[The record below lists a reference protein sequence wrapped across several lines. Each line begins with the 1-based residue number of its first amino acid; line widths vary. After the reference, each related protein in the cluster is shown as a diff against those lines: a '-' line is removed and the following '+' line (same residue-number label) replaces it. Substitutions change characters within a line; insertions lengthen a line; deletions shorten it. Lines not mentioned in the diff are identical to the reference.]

1 MPPTTTP
8 LPVDG
13 ASVTTFD
20 RFGDSRGYFNELY
33 NETKYDESLR
43 QEWKQVSFSSSQ
55 KHALRGLHCSPH
67 GKFITCVRG
76 SFYDVIADFREGSPT
91 FGRWCGVLL
100 TETNKKQVYVPPR
113 CGHGFFTFE
122 DDTCALYLQEGT
134 FNPANEADTHPLD
147 PLFDV
152 QWPVPEGVT
161 PIMSAK
167 DTAAPILSVRRPAL
181 ATMKPRGRILVV
193 GASGQV
199 GSALVEA
206 FGAQNCIGTYCG
218 TPVAGM
224 IPFDLAKAAMNPGM
238 AEELLATVYPTAV
251 CICAGFTWVDGC
263 EKNPQHANHMNCA
276 GPAAI
281 AAAARKLGV
290 RTVWYSTDYVFDGGE
305 AKGRGP
311 YSEDDAPSPLNVYGS
326 SKLAGEAAVLAADPT
341 ALVIRTN
348 VVYGPEGNGKNF
360 VYQLCRKL
368 QAAEGM
374 NVPGDQVGTPTY
386 NRDLADATKLLVEAS
401 ASGVVNLGGS
411 EALGRYDFGIQVVET
426 LNALRSNGS
435 PPSKKRKGAGADGG
449 VAPLDAKLLT
459 SVRTENANQPARRPL
474 ASGLKLEKAYALI
487 PGWRPRSVKDALTD
501 WLANP
506 RGKPLGE

>member
-1 MPPTTTP
+1 M
-8 LPVDG
+8 V
-13 ASVTTFD
+13 
-20 RFGDSRGYFNELY
+20 
-33 NETKYDESLR
+33 
-43 QEWKQVSFSSSQ
+43 
-55 KHALRGLHCSPH
+55 
-67 GKFITCVRG
+67 CV
-76 SFYDVIADFREGSPT
+76 
-91 FGRWCGVLL
+91 C
-100 TETNKKQVYVPPR
+100 
-113 CGHGFFTFE
+113 H
-122 DDTCALYLQEGT
+122 
-134 FNPANEADTHPLD
+134 
-147 PLFDV
+147 
-152 QWPVPEGVT
+152 
-161 PIMSAK
+161 
-167 DTAAPILSVRRPAL
+167 RPAR
-181 ATMKPRGRILVV
+181 P
-193 GASGQV
+193 SSQV

-374 NVPGDQVGTPTY
+374 NVPGDQVRG
-386 NRDLADATKLLVEAS
+386 AAGLV
-401 ASGVVNLGGS
+401 
-411 EALGRYDFGIQVVET
+411 
-426 LNALRSNGS
+426 
-435 PPSKKRKGAGADGG
+435 
-449 VAPLDAKLLT
+449 
-459 SVRTENANQPARRPL
+459 PAHR
-474 ASGLKLEKAYALI
+474 
-487 PGWRPRSVKDALTD
+487 RPRSDTPGCSSLPRARCPLPRARCPLPRACCPLPRARLGCAVVSGGHAHIQPRLGRRYEAAGRGERVRCGQPRRQRGTRPLRLWHPSGRDAQRSAIERVAAVKEAEGGG
-501 WLANP
+501 
-506 RGKPLGE
+506 R